1 MKALLF
7 LLIILSLNLQL
18 MAQDSA
24 FDKLYKLYSNKQFF
38 KFISQFKET
47 ENSLSKHEKNICNVF
62 YYSLK
67 NKPAES
73 EKYFTSELIA
83 DNNVHDSVKKDLY
96 SVSVLNNVWLGNY
109 KKSEEDSKILLQN
122 YSTYIKAK
130 DKEDY
135 ENSLIIWKALAGLG
149 KQEAVKTSET
159 SINMKKDIAGLY
171 NIPIKY
177 KNYSIDF
184 VFDTGA
190 NFSTITESYAAKL
203 DLVLTEGKIKVGTI
217 TEKKVDAS
225 IAYSKSFFMGNMEI
239 KNTVFL
245 VVPDSILSF
254 AGGAY
259 KINGILGF
267 PVMEA
272 LGEVSLS
279 RDGNFTVPMQAHES
293 NLNNLVLDSFNPV
306 VEVDYKNNQMAF
318 TFDTG
323 AKTTLLYSPF
333 LNDYEKEITSQYK
346 LEDIKFSGA
355 GGETKVPGYILNNIE
370 LAVGKN
376 KTNIT
381 KLDLLS
387 IPVRDKEE
395 FFYGN
400 LGQDFIS
407 QFDKMTLNF
416 KYMSIEFTKPNP

>member
-1 MKALLF
+1 MKALFIF
-7 LLIILSLNLQL
+7 LMLNLPL
-18 MAQDSA
+18 MAQNSA
-24 FDKLYKLYSNKQFF
+24 FDKLYDLYSSKKFF

-47 ENSLSKHEKNICNVF
+47 ENSLNKNEKDICNVF
-62 YYSLK
+62 YYALK
-67 NKPAES
+67 NKPTES
-73 EKYFTSELIA
+73 EKYFLPELIA
-83 DNNVHDSVKKDLY
+83 NKEIHDSVKKDLY
-96 SVSVLNNVWLGNY
+96 STSVINNVWLGNY
-109 KKSEEDSKILLQN
+109 KKSAEYSEILLKN
-122 YSTYIKAK
+122 YAAYIKQK
-130 DKEDY
+130 DREDY
-135 ENSLIIWKALAGLG
+135 ENSLIIWKALGNLG
-149 KQEAVKTSET
+149 KQEAVKKSET
-159 SINMKKDIAGLY
+159 NIKMKKDIAGLY
-171 NIPIKY
+171 NLPVVY
-177 KNYSIDF
+177 NNDSIDF

-190 NFSTITESYAAKL
+190 NFSTITESYASKL
-203 DLVLTEGKIKVGTI
+203 DLVITEAKIKVGTI

-272 LGEVSLS
+272 MGEMILT
-279 RDGNFTVPMQAHES
+279 RDGNFNVPLDVPES
-293 NLNNLVLDSFNPV
+293 DLNNLVLDSFNPV
-306 VEVDYKNNQMAF
+306 IEVDYKNNPMAF

-323 AKTTLLYSPF
+323 AKSTLLYSPF
-333 LNDYEKEITSQYK
+333 LNDYEKEVTSQYK

-355 GGETKVPGYILNNIE
+355 GGETKVSGYIIKDTE
-370 LAVGKN
+370 LSVGKS
-376 KTNIT
+376 KTSIP

-387 IPVRDKEE
+387 VPVRDKEE

-407 QFDKMTLNF
+407 KFDKMVLNF
-416 KYMSIEFTKPNP
+416 KYMSIDFQSPNP

>member
-1 MKALLF
+1 MKALLLFF
-7 LLIILSLNLQL
+7 LLNLPL
-18 MAQDSA
+18 MAQNSA
-24 FDKLYKLYSNKQFF
+24 FDKLYDLYSTKKYF

-47 ENSLSKHEKNICNVF
+47 ENSLKTNEKNICNVF
-62 YYSLK
+62 YYALK
-67 NKPAES
+67 NKPEES
-73 EKYFTSELIA
+73 EKYFSAELTTNKEI
-83 DNNVHDSVKKDLY
+83 HDSVKKDLY
-96 SVSVLNNVWLGNY
+96 STSIINNVWLGNY
-109 KKSEEDSKILLQN
+109 KKSEEYSRILLQK
-122 YSTYIKAK
+122 YTAYIEDK
-130 DKEDY
+130 DREEY

-149 KQEAVKTSET
+149 KQEAVKKSET
-159 SINMKKDIAGLY
+159 SINMKRDLAGLY
-171 NIPIKY
+171 NIPVVY
-177 KNYSIDF
+177 KNDSIDF

-190 NFSTITESYAAKL
+190 NFSTITESYAKKL
-203 DLVLTEGKIKVGTI
+203 DLVITEGKIKVGTI
-217 TEKKVDAS
+217 TEKKVNAG
-225 IAYSKSFFMGNMEI
+225 IAYSRSFNLGNMEI

-259 KINGILGF
+259 KINGIIGF

-272 LGEVSLS
+272 MGEMILS
-279 RDGNFTVPMQAHES
+279 KDGNFTVPEEVPES

-306 VEVDYKNNQMAF
+306 IEVDYKNNPMAF

-333 LNDYEKEITSQYK
+333 LNEYEKEITSLYK
-346 LEDIKFSGA
+346 IEDIKVAGA
-355 GGETKVPGYILNNIE
+355 GGETKIPGYVILNTE
-370 LAVGKN
+370 LGIGKS
-376 KTNIT
+376 KTNIS

-407 QFDKMTLNF
+407 KFDKMILNF
-416 KYMSIEFTKPNP
+416 KYMSIDFK